1 MKRTQILR
9 LLSVGRHQSFE
20 RIDGD
25 SGSCRVSVIP
35 ATPIS
40 RPDLLV
46 GELVV
51 QENTRSY

>member
-35 ATPIS
+35 AAPIS
-40 RPDLLV
+40 RPDSLV